1 MDYRIENLLNRQ
13 IELIDRLQDRADEI
27 LDWRTSPDNA
37 EAVLGYFDAL
47 ECAVES
53 LGGLSELYQKSKDWN
68 LEEGKD
74 RRSDK
79 PGTAYAKGERDR
91 DDEDRND
98 YRITSRDRDDRDEY
112 QDRRRL

>member
-1 MDYRIENLLNRQ
+1 MDYRIEKLLNRQ
-13 IELIDRLQDRADEI
+13 IELIERLQDRADEI

-37 EAVLGYFDAL
+37 EAVLGYFEAL

-53 LGGLSELYQKSKDWN
+53 LEGLSESYQKSKDWN
-68 LEEGKD
+68 FEDNK
-74 RRSDK
+74 
-79 PGTAYAKGERDR
+79 ERKRDCNK

-98 YRITSRDRDDRDEY
+98 YRISSRDGDDRDEY

>member
-1 MDYRIENLLNRQ
+1 MDDRIEKLLNRQ

-37 EAVLGYFDAL
+37 EAVLGYFEAL

-53 LGGLSELYQKSKDWN
+53 LESLSEFYQDSKDWN
-68 LEEGKD
+68 LEDQD

-79 PGTAYAKGERDR
+79 QGTVSDRNR

-98 YRITSRDRDDRDEY
+98 YRVTSRERDDRDDY
-112 QDRRRL
+112 QDRRRF

>member
-1 MDYRIENLLNRQ
+1 MDSRIEKLLNRQ

-37 EAVLGYFDAL
+37 EAVLGYFEAL

-53 LGGLSELYQKSKDWN
+53 LESLSEFYQGSKDWN
-68 LEEGKD
+68 LED
-74 RRSDK
+74 QARRSDK
-79 PGTAYAKGERDR
+79 LVTDGDRNR

-98 YRITSRDRDDRDEY
+98 YRVTSRERDDRDDY
-112 QDRRRL
+112 QDRRRF

>member
-1 MDYRIENLLNRQ
+1 MDHRIEKLLNRQ
-13 IELIDRLQDRADEI
+13 IELIERLQDRADEI

-53 LGGLSELYQKSKDWN
+53 LGGLSELYQESKDWN
-68 LEEGKD
+68 FEEGNE
-74 RRSDK
+74 RRS
-79 PGTAYAKGERDR
+79 ARDR

-98 YRITSRDRDDRDEY
+98 YRITDRDRDERDDY